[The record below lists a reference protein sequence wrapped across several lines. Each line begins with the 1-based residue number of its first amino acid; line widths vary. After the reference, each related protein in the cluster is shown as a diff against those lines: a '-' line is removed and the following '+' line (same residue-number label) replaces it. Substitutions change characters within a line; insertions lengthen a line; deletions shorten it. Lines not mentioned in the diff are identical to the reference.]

1 MCKIS
6 GDGNDLQDSQHQSRR
21 NKRSAINTLVIITLC
36 YAMCFIPLSAINMNH
51 GYKLL
56 NVREDF
62 LEILERINTVE
73 YIILTLLALSNSGI
87 NSFIFL
93 IRSKEITT
101 YYKSLVRKL
110 FFKSWMFVYLSLSV
124 MKLLKEMNIKYV
136 IYIQKYTINLEVCE

>member
-1 MCKIS
+1 MLIVVILFSATTFIAYYHMCKRS
-6 GDGNDLQDSQHQSRR
+6 SENNFPESQHQSRR

-56 NVREDF
+56 STLRRKDF
-62 LEILERINTVE
+62 LSTLELINDVE
-73 YIILTLLALSNSGI
+73 YIILVLLALSNSGM

-101 YYKSLVRKL
+101 YYKRLVRKL
-110 FFKSWMFVYLSLSV
+110 FFK
-124 MKLLKEMNIKYV
+124 N
-136 IYIQKYTINLEVCE
+136 